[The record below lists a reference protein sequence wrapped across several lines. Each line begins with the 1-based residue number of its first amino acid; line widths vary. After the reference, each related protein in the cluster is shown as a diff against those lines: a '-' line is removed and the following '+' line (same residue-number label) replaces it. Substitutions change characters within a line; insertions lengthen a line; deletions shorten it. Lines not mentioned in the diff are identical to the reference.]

1 MAESER
7 DPVQGDSPEEREA
20 SAREHVERHRA
31 EAPSSQAEIGAEL
44 NEYQADVSDRAA
56 EAQYAGRAAAEGGGV
71 PDPEDLPEGSA
82 VENPERERTSMDYD
96 LEPSEDPLERRAE
109 SEAAAQAGA
118 IGGPAPDYAGDE
130 ENRPLE
136 EGGEGVAEGFEE
148 SERELI
154 ESASHGDPRFSPDAN
169 PAEPEI
175 ETDLSTAEYG
185 EADEEEPPD
194 R

>member
-1 MAESER
+1 MTDSE
-7 DPVQGDSPEEREA
+7 
-20 SAREHVERHRA
+20 
-31 EAPSSQAEIGAEL
+31 
-44 NEYQADVSDRAA
+44 NDR
-56 EAQYAGRAAAEGGGV
+56 V
-71 PDPEDLPEGSA
+71 PDPLEQADNAL
-82 VENPERERTSMDYD
+82 ERE
-96 LEPSEDPLERRAE
+96 AE
-109 SEAAAQAGA
+109 SEAAAEAAA

-154 ESASHGDPRFSPDAN
+154 ESAGHGDARFVPE

-175 ETDLSTAEYG
+175 ESDLSTAEYG
-185 EADEEEPPD
+185 EADEEESPD